1 MKQWLVLHVEAFR
14 LIAGR
19 IWRAPLSTMMMLG
32 VIGATLSLPAIL
44 YVAVDNLSSLSVKLE
59 SEPQISLFLSMD
71 IQPDELKQLDQRL
84 RKHAEIIEFRFISR
98 EQAWQELQQTAG
110 LSEVSGGLERN
121 PLPDA
126 YIVRARSSAPADVE
140 RLQQELTQWEHID
153 HVQLDAAWV
162 KRLYAF
168 LELGRKAIMVLGGL
182 LGFALVAVIG
192 NIIRLQILTQ
202 REEIEVS
209 KLIGATDRFI
219 RRPFLY
225 AGALTGMGGGIAAWL
240 ILYGVVYLF
249 NRSVVD
255 LGRLYASDFHM
266 RMLGTQESLALIC
279 GAIILG
285 WIGAHIAVSRYLSA
299 IEPD

>member
-1 MKQWLVLHVEAFR
+1 LKQWLVQHAEAFR
-14 LIAGR
+14 LIIGR
-19 IWRAPLSTMMMLG
+19 IWRAPLAMLMMLG

-44 YVAVDNLSSLSVKLE
+44 YVAVDNLSSLSVRLE

-71 IQPDELKQLDQRL
+71 IKPDQLKQIDQRL
-84 RKHAEIIEFRFISR
+84 RRHAEIREFRFIGR
-98 EQAWQELQQTAG
+98 EKAWQELQQTAG
-110 LSEVSGGLERN
+110 LAEVAGGLEQN

-126 YIVRARSSAPADVE
+126 YIVRARSPAPADVE
-140 RLQQELTQWEHID
+140 RLQQELAQWEHID
-153 HVQLDAAWV
+153 HVQLDAAWI
-162 KRLYAF
+162 KRLYAL
-168 LELGRKAIMVLGGL
+168 LELGRKAVMVLGGL

-192 NIIRLQILTQ
+192 NTIRLQILTQ

-249 NRSVVD
+249 NRSVED

-266 RMLGTQESLALIC
+266 GMLGVQESLVLIS
-279 GAIILG
+279 GAVVLG
-285 WIGAHIAVSRYLSA
+285 WIGAYVAVSRYLSA